1 MGLEEVFGMR
11 KGLRLSLKRD
21 EKMRLREK

>member
-11 KGLRLSLKRD
+11 KGLRLSLKGD